1 MVGPVPARCL
11 RPESEVQWGQGP
23 CSARAPPPWLPP
35 RAGQPA
41 APGVRPI
48 PSSKPA
54 AARQAELPGP
64 EADWYHMRQDWV
76 SMWTRR
82 LTSFG
87 NLSCRR
93 RTTLGAM
100 KLIGTTWAGLGE
112 HVDKETDFL
121 RELRALRPYGPYGLM
136 ASTFSWHRRN
146 FLEDLEVFVGLG
158 ATPRT
163 CFSQPLLSQPVY
175 I

>member
-1 MVGPVPARCL
+1 MVLRSHHPDLSHGKKQKTAAVAKLTSPRLSAPTPRRTNRHGGPSPARCL

-64 EADWYHMRQDWV
+64 AEHEKRHDTPDIEL
-76 SMWTRR
+76 TR
-82 LTSFG
+82 
-87 NLSCRR
+87 N
-93 RTTLGAM
+93 
-100 KLIGTTWAGLGE
+100 E
-112 HVDKETDFL
+112 
-121 RELRALRPYGPYGLM
+121 
-136 ASTFSWHRRN
+136 
-146 FLEDLEVFVGLG
+146 
-158 ATPRT
+158 
-163 CFSQPLLSQPVY
+163 
-175 I
+175 